1 MHPLGTREWLQM
13 EKDAKD
19 KARQVVIGGEVV
31 DVPAAFEPFVGK
43 QWAVVGSTNHPTEW
57 PAFFDAAQALGWE
70 FRYAHLR
77 DGWAYLYF
85 QRLRR
90 SQTSLRDLVMK

>member
-1 MHPLGTREWLQM
+1 MAAEVDGDLVGPYKHPPPDGCI
-13 EKDAKD
+13 
-19 KARQVVIGGEVV
+19 VIGSETV

-85 QRLRR
+85 QKLRR
-90 SQTSLRDLVMK
+90 TQTSLRDLVMK